1 MSEASVKDSKLNEF
15 VQGVLGHAEIDEVL
29 DKEPHITTGQAARY
43 VVKSLALLADVKGL
57 FTTKVLIQLILF
69 FPTFLLPWMGKI
81 VTDNVLLSKEIGT
94 TEVRYPPFMNPIL
107 EMVEGKDPLQ
117 IMVILTTIYVVML
130 FAFGTRAFGTFTGLH
145 EGKDA
150 ATKSENQI
158 SDGWSKGGGLL
169 GVAEVM
175 VAVRMTQHMANN
187 LRTRLF
193 HRLTHLPMKVLDD
206 QRIGDSIYRVLYD
219 AAYVPSLTYSMT
231 IIPVFYL
238 ISAIVNL
245 YLLQY
250 SYGEVAPE
258 LVWIAWI
265 MFPVCIIVT
274 FPLSAI
280 IRRTNQNMRAA
291 GARTTNAMEESLNNI
306 GAVQSL
312 GGSKKETQR
321 VADNSGKA
329 FQRERY
335 SAFMGL
341 SIDAVAGGVFGLAGL
356 YVTILFT
363 NRVIEGIMT
372 PGDFAVLFGIYSGIA
387 GSVFF
392 FGVFWLELQRNIVAI
407 RRVLFFVEYETE
419 EDREVASVLAPISE
433 GVTFENVSFAY
444 DETRNALSDIDLELS
459 MGQLVAFVGPTG
471 AGKTSLAYMIP
482 SLLTPTEGRVLI
494 DGEDVSTVDLDSL
507 RNQVTYVFQ
516 EHLLLSESIRSNML
530 LANPDASDS
539 DIMSAL
545 ETAGCMD
552 FVEQLPDGIDTV
564 LGRSGDTLSV
574 GQQQRLSIAR
584 GLVRDAKILILDEPT
599 AALDPHTE
607 NQLVLA
613 LQKAAEGRLVIVIA
627 HRLSTI
633 RQADKIVFLED
644 GSIHD
649 VGSHEELMTH
659 PDGPY
664 RQFVEL
670 QNG

>member
-1 MSEASVKDSKLNEF
+1 MSETSVNDSKVNEF
-15 VQGVLGHAEIDEVL
+15 VQGVLGHADFEEAL
-29 DKEPHITTGQAARY
+29 DKEPHITTGQALCY
-43 VVKSLALLADVKGL
+43 VGKSLALLAQVKGL
-57 FTTKVLIQLILF
+57 FTTKVVIQLLLF
-69 FPTFLLPWMGKI
+69 FPTFLLPWMAKI
-81 VTDNVLLSKEIGT
+81 VTDNVLLGKEFGT

-107 EMVEGKDPLQ
+107 EMVEGKDPLS
-117 IMVILTTIYVVML
+117 IMVILTTTYIVML
-130 FAFGTRAFGTFTGLH
+130 LAFGTRAFGTFTGLH

-158 SDGWSKGGGLL
+158 SEGWSKGSGLL

-175 VAVRMTQHMANN
+175 VAIRMTQHLANN
-187 LRTRLF
+187 LRTKLF

-219 AAYVPSLTYSMT
+219 AAYVPGLTYSMT
-231 IIPVFYL
+231 IVPVFFL

-250 SYGEVAPE
+250 SYGTVAPE
-258 LVWIAWI
+258 LVWIAWT
-265 MFPVCIIVT
+265 MFPVCFIVT
-274 FPLSAI
+274 FPLAAI

-291 GARTTNAMEESLNNI
+291 GARTTNSMEESLNNI

-312 GGSKKETQR
+312 GGSKKDTQR

-335 SAFMGL
+335 TAFMGYA
-341 SIDAVAGGVFGLAGL
+341 IDAVAGGVFGLAAI

-363 NRVIEGIMT
+363 NRVIDGVMT
-372 PGDFAVLFGIYSGIA
+372 PGDFAVLFGIYGGIA

-407 RRVLFFVEYETE
+407 RRVLFFVEYENE
-419 EDREVASVLAPISE
+419 EDREVHSVLAPITE
-433 GVTFENVSFAY
+433 GVTFEEVSFSY
-444 DETRNALSDIDLELS
+444 GEGKNALSDINLELS

-482 SLLTPTEGRVLI
+482 SLLTPTQGRVLI

-507 RNQVTYVFQ
+507 RGQVTYVFQ
-516 EHLLLSESIRSNML
+516 EHLLLSESVRSNML
-530 LANPDASDS
+530 LANPEAGDA
-539 DIMSAL
+539 DIMLAL

-552 FVEQLPDGIDTV
+552 FVEAMPDGINTV

-584 GLVRDAKILILDEPT
+584 GLVRDTRILILDEPT

-613 LQKAAEGRLVIVIA
+613 LQAAAQGRLVIVIA

-644 GSIHD
+644 GKIED
-649 VGSHEELMTH
+649 VGSHEELMANA
-659 PDGPY
+659 DGSY